1 MPNRAT
7 HNSGC
12 TGMCE
17 ARLVTSTMPLIVT
30 KKQKESTGAF
40 LRRFSRVV
48 QQSGILMRVRNF
60 QYRTRPAT
68 ARIEKKNALHRM
80 TRRRET
86 DKLRKLGKIE

>member
-1 MPNRAT
+1 
-7 HNSGC
+7 
-12 TGMCE
+12 
-17 ARLVTSTMPLIVT
+17 MPLIVT

-48 QQSGILMRVRNF
+48 QQSGVLTRVRSF
-60 QYRTRPAT
+60 QYRMRPAT
-68 ARIEKKNALHRM
+68 ERIEKKNALHRM